1 MPRGGR
7 KRSTPDLGSAS
18 DAQIAPGLLGAVST
32 SNIIPGGRTRNARL
46 ATTLV
51 GRGEDSRK
59 KDSIL
64 TAEPTATPTVAAAA
78 GTAIYQDL
86 YGDDTFFP
94 ALKKVGEYC
103 VKTTRADRGEEMTAA
118 PTPTVAAAAGTAIY
132 EDSYGDIVSHAEAK
146 KKRGKR
152 VKTACANQEE
162 DSRKKDSLKTAAST
176 PSVAAAAD
184 TAIEVD
190 YLPEG
195 HIIISSAS
203 KEADDAVA
211 ISEYFM
217 ASTDYE
223 PRGSGR
229 SGPTRKP
236 PANKL

>member
-1 MPRGGR
+1 
-7 KRSTPDLGSAS
+7 LGSAG

-32 SNIIPGGRTRNARL
+32 SNIIAGGRTHIARL
-46 ATTLV
+46 ATMLV

-78 GTAIYQDL
+78 GTAIYQNL
-86 YGDDTFFP
+86 YWETVAPAD

-103 VKTTRADRGEEMTAA
+103 VKTTRANRGEEMTAA
-118 PTPTVAAAAGTAIY
+118 PTPMVAAASGTAMY
-132 EDSYGDIVSHAEAK
+132 EDSYGDTVLPAEVQ

-152 VKTACANQEE
+152 VKTARANQGE
-162 DSRKKDSLKTAAST
+162 DSRKKDSSKTAAST
-176 PSVAAAAD
+176 PLVAAAPD

-217 ASTDYE
+217 ASADYE
-223 PRGSGR
+223 PSGSGR